1 MTGLEPTTDVLV
13 VGGGPAATRA
23 ALKAAQDGSDVI
35 LADQGY
41 CGTVPAR
48 RDDCQTCFPCEANCP
63 ADALYV
69 APLTRPLPDD
79 STARDEEHLDR
90 TGLRGSYR
98 RHIGWGRGRTPGAL
112 RAVGPPLGPPG
123 SRGTSLPITS

>member
-1 MTGLEPTTDVLV
+1 MIELVSAERCITCDKCIKVCPTNVFDRGEDGIPVL
-13 VGGGPAATRA
+13 
-23 ALKAAQDGSDVI
+23 
-35 LADQGY
+35 
-41 CGTVPAR
+41 AR
-48 RDDCQTCFPCEANCP
+48 RDDCQTCFQCEANCP

-90 TGLRGSYR
+90 TGLLGSYR

-123 SRGTSLPITS
+123 SNGPSLPITS